1 MSEVLPLAQYR
12 KRSRPSAVGSSAKAH
27 HLFFNRD
34 ELNRILSLYSRRV
47 IAGEWRDYAIELERG
62 GAVFAIYRRSCDA
75 PLYRVVKRARAAS
88 RPARYLVTGGGRVL
102 RSGDSLKSVLTV
114 LERPRPRL
122 VEGA

>member
-12 KRSRPSAVGSSAKAH
+12 KRNRPSAVGAGTKAH

-75 PLYRVVKRARAAS
+75 PLYRVVKRARAAFK
-88 RPARYLVTGGGRVL
+88 PARYLVTGGGRVL
-102 RSGDSLKSVLTV
+102 SCGDSLESVLAV
-114 LERPRPRL
+114 LERTRLRL
-122 VEGA
+122 VESS